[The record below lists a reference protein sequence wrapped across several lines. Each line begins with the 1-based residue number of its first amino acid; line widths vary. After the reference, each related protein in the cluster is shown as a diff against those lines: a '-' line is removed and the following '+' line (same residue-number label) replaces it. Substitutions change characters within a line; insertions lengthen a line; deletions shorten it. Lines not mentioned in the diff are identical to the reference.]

1 MAKLTILQKLNK
13 IQTEVHVP
21 KNQYN
26 SFGKYKFRNCDDILE
41 ALKPTLKE
49 LGCVVLLS
57 DDVINID
64 GRYYVQSTAT
74 LKDEEG
80 EISTSAFAR
89 EEDSKKGF
97 DSSQLTGSTSSYSR
111 KYALNGL
118 LALDDNKDSDETN
131 KPTEKTPQQQT
142 QPKEEVKWLSE
153 ANLKKVLGVKDKEKV
168 QATIDMYSKKPYAM
182 KKEYRTQLEEH
193 LKKLK

>member
-131 KPTEKTPQQQT
+131 KPNEKTTPQQT

-153 ANLKKVLGVKDKEKV
+153 VNLKKVLGVKDKEKV